1 MGRDPYIGC
10 FPLVLDTIIRS
21 VRFTK
26 VLIDGGSALN
36 ILFSSALKVLGL
48 SKEDLNP
55 VDSPF

>member
-1 MGRDPYIGC
+1 
-10 FPLVLDTIIRS
+10 

-36 ILFSSALKVLGL
+36 ILFSSALKELGL

-55 VDSPF
+55 VDNAFWGVVLGRAC

>member
-1 MGRDPYIGC
+1 MIW
-10 FPLVLDTIIRS
+10 S

-36 ILFSSALKVLGL
+36 ILFSSALKELGL

-55 VDSPF
+55 IDNAFWGVVLGRAC